1 MIEFTVLDLLDLDL
15 KDHNHLHLTCIAG
28 RSGLSRKIHNSKIS
42 RPGLPLSGFFEEFS
56 NDSIQVFGRGEQQYL
71 YKLESEHNYHTVD
84 TLFSYQIP
92 ACVFCDGGKP
102 SDRFIERAEESGCAI
117 LQTDLLSSDLSR
129 RLYQVLDEV
138 FAETQTIHGVLVE
151 VYGVGVLIT
160 GDSGVGKSETALEL
174 IERGH
179 RLISDDTVKL
189 RNISDTFL
197 IGSGENPMLAHH
209 MEIRGLGI
217 INLANLFGVGSIRDK
232 KQIQLLVHLDEWD
245 TNKNYDR
252 VGENLTETLLGITV
266 PKVEIPVKP
275 GRNVPI
281 IIETAARNE
290 RLKML
295 GYYSAKEFD
304 QSVLKW
310 LESETARNMY
320 YSNEE
325 TF

>member
-71 YKLESEHNYHTVD
+71 LKLETEHNYTTVD
-84 TLFSYQIP
+84 TLFGYQIP

-102 SDRFIERAEESGCAI
+102 SDRFIERAEESGCAV
-117 LQTDLLSSDLSR
+117 LQTDLLSSDFSR

-189 RNISDTFL
+189 RNISDTYL

-232 KQIQLLVHLDEWD
+232 KQIQLVVHLDEWD
-245 TNKNYDR
+245 SNKNYDR